1 VSIKHLLILLR
12 IKQDRPG
19 TIDYIRQSFKV
30 NERIAE
36 NSYNQIR
43 EVMLDDMIMPEDRL
57 KKALDGPYARSEGE
71 RSLAINDVVDYSIL
85 RSLQ

>member
-12 IKQDRPG
+12 IKQARPG
-19 TIDYIRQSFKV
+19 TIEYIRQSFKV

-36 NSYNQIR
+36 NSYNEIR
-43 EVMLDDMIMPEDRL
+43 EVMLAEMILPQERL

-71 RSLAINDVVDYSIL
+71 KSL
-85 RSLQ
+85 R